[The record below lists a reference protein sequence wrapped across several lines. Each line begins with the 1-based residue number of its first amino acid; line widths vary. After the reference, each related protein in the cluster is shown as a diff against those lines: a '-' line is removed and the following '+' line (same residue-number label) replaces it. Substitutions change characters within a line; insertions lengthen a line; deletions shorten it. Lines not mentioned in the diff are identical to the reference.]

1 MTTLKP
7 MCLFDLCPDIEGL
20 IQDELDV
27 LLKFREA
34 TKEFKLRLKLNEKSI
49 KGYVKEQG
57 GFYRRHKP
65 VNISKMIMEC
75 ILPYVGRRGV
85 DSVGHTRNKYANI
98 HGFRWT
104 NKKFYD
110 GSNNPKWW
118 SEPTHEELNDKLTEL
133 GYTRFKSKKKPH
145 KIKLLLKHT
154 NEWYKR

>member
-1 MTTLKP
+1 
-7 MCLFDLCPDIEGL
+7 
-20 IQDELDV
+20 
-27 LLKFREA
+27 
-34 TKEFKLRLKLNEKSI
+34 
-49 KGYVKEQG
+49 
-57 GFYRRHKP
+57 
-65 VNISKMIMEC
+65 
-75 ILPYVGRRGV
+75 V

-145 KIKLLLKHT
+145 KIKLLLKH
-154 NEWYKR
+154 R